1 MKRWLKRIITAGI
14 IVEKR
19 LKKKKNFLAKI
30 RKI

>member
-14 IVEKR
+14 IVEKS
-19 LKKKKNFLAKI
+19 LKKMKISLAKI